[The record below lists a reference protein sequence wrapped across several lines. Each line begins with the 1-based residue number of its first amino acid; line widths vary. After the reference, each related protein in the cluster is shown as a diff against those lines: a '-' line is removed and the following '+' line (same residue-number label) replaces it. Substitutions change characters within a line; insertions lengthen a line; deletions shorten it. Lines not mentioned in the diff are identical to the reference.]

1 LPWDASARAQTIERV
16 IAGLKL
22 VAASPSQNDGWF
34 ELNFDSK
41 LYALAASLALPPQPK
56 AQELN
61 IDATSVKEQKP
72 LEVDWD
78 TSVSLDTS
86 EAFPMGRARSE
97 NRGKRGW
104 LRVPPLAHNNN
115 LALRQAA
122 APDSAH
128 VDNNRAASQ
137 VIIFLLCFRTMQN
150 TDPDSTP

>member
-1 LPWDASARAQTIERV
+1 MPWDASARAQTIERV
-16 IAGLKL
+16 IAGLEL
-22 VAASPSQNDGWF
+22 VAASRSQNDGWF

-61 IDATSVKEQKP
+61 IDATSVEQKS
-72 LEVDWD
+72 LEVAWD

-86 EAFPMGRARSE
+86 EAFPMGRARGE

-104 LRVPPLAHNNN
+104 LRVPPLAHSNN

-128 VDNNRAASQ
+128 VGNNRAASQ
-137 VIIFLLCFRTMQN
+137 VIIFLLSFRTMQN
-150 TDPDSTP
+150 TDADSTP